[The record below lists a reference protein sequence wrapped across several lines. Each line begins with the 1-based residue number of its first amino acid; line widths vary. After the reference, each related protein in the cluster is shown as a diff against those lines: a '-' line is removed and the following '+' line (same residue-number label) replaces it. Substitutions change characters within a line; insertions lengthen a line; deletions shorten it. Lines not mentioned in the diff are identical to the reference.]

1 MTLNYIWVGFFIVAF
16 IVAIFKTLSGNPEI
30 FSLIVN
36 SIFERAELG
45 FKLSLGLTGIMALW
59 LGIMRIGE
67 KGGAIN
73 ILSRLFAPLLEKLFP
88 EIPKNSK
95 AHGAIIMN
103 ISANMLGLDNA
114 ATPLGLKAMKE
125 LQLEN
130 PEKNKASDAQILF
143 LVLNTSGLT
152 LIPTSI
158 IALRATAM
166 AENNIVGNP
175 ADVFLPILIATYCS
189 TIAGLIFVSI
199 LQKINLFQK
208 TILAYLGSATI
219 IIGMLIWY
227 LINHKNQIEIKCLR
241 PATVSG
247 FSERLRLDLTVN
259 KLTFDAYYKKKIFVD
274 GGAQIRPT
282 VNLKDI
288 IRVVDQLLF
297 AKKKFKNNIYNMGF
311 ENLSIMQVA
320 KRIQKK
326 TGAKLIVKKKV
337 DIRSYRQ
344 DSSRLIKTGVK
355 PKFNI
360 DDSIDELILHFSQ
373 KKINQFGENNFNL
386 IKMKKLNVK

>member
-1 MTLNYIWVGFFIVAF
+1 MNFLITGGAGYIGTKLTKHLLSKSHNVVVVDNLWFGNKHTKHKNLKIIKEDVRNFDKLNIKKIHTIIHLANIANDPTVELNP
-16 IVAIFKTLSGNPEI
+16 TLSWE
-30 FSLIVN
+30 VN
-36 SIFERAELG
+36 VLASKIIAEH
-45 FKLSLGLTGIMALW
+45 
-59 LGIMRIGE
+59 
-67 KGGAIN
+67 AI
-73 ILSRLFAPLLEKLFP
+73 
-88 EIPKNSK
+88 
-95 AHGAIIMN
+95 
-103 ISANMLGLDNA
+103 
-114 ATPLGLKAMKE
+114 
-125 LQLEN
+125 
-130 PEKNKASDAQILF
+130 KNKVKKIIYFSSGSVYGVKKEKKVTEDLKLDPISVYNKTKMIAERIF
-143 LVLNTSGLT
+143 LS
-152 LIPTSI
+152 
-158 IALRATAM
+158 
-166 AENNIVGNP
+166 
-175 ADVFLPILIATYCS
+175 Y
-189 TIAGLIFVSI
+189 
-199 LQKINLFQK
+199 
-208 TILAYLGSATI
+208 
-219 IIGMLIWY
+219 
-227 LINHKNQIEIKCLR
+227 KNQIEIKCLR

-288 IRVVDQLLF
+288 IRVVDHLLF

-326 TGAKLIVKKKV
+326 TGAKLIVKKKI

-344 DSSRLIKTGVK
+344 DSSRLIKTGFK

-373 KKINQFGENNFNL
+373 KKLNQFGENNFNL

>member
-1 MTLNYIWVGFFIVAF
+1 MNF
-16 IVAIFKTLSGNPEI
+16 
-30 FSLIVN
+30 LI
-36 SIFERAELG
+36 
-45 FKLSLGLTGIMALW
+45 T
-59 LGIMRIGE
+59 
-67 KGGAIN
+67 GGAGYIGTKLTKHLLSKSHNVVVVDNLWFGNKHTKHKKLKIIKEDVRNFDKLN
-73 ILSRLFAPLLEKLFP
+73 IKKIHTIIHLANIANDPTVELNPTFSWEVNVLA
-88 EIPKNSK
+88 SK
-95 AHGAIIMN
+95 IIAEHAI
-103 ISANMLGLDNA
+103 
-114 ATPLGLKAMKE
+114 
-125 LQLEN
+125 
-130 PEKNKASDAQILF
+130 KNKVKKIIYFSSGSVYGVKKEKKVTEDLKLDPISVYNKTKMIAERIF
-143 LVLNTSGLT
+143 LS
-152 LIPTSI
+152 
-158 IALRATAM
+158 
-166 AENNIVGNP
+166 
-175 ADVFLPILIATYCS
+175 Y
-189 TIAGLIFVSI
+189 
-199 LQKINLFQK
+199 
-208 TILAYLGSATI
+208 
-219 IIGMLIWY
+219 
-227 LINHKNQIEIKCLR
+227 KNQIEIKCLR

-288 IRVVDQLLF
+288 IRVVDHLLF

-344 DSSRLIKTGVK
+344 DSSRLIKTGFK
-355 PKFNI
+355 AKFNI

-373 KKINQFGENNFNL
+373 KKLNQFGENNFNL